1 MFRGVIDLSPDDYR
15 ETGAVLRPT
24 RRGLS
29 KLAYFAR
36 HPILA
41 FVTYQ
46 KAYPD
51 EDDSFKERQANAI
64 FFGIGMFI
72 IHKLQN
78 G

>member
-1 MFRGVIDLSPDDYR
+1 MLQIELEPSGYR
-15 ETGAVLRPT
+15 ETGRKPGLVIH
-24 RRGLS
+24 RGLA
-29 KLAYFAR
+29 KWLYFAR